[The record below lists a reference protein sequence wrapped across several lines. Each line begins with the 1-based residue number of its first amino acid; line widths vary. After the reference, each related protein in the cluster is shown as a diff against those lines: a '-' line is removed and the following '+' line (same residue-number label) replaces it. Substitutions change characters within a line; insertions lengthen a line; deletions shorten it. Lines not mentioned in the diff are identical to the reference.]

1 MSDISPPLDYLLS
14 CSQSSLE
21 SLELSRLNLAAN
33 LRKQARQIL
42 EKCIQSEVEAR
53 MARWILEH
61 RRMQC
66 PEAGIDEPETAEKRL
81 SGSRS
86 YLPAP
91 VQAALPM
98 AKDANS
104 GTLPLPGLSTP
115 ARTPDGSRTAKRRDA
130 EVSIAAS
137 AARAIGALGEAK
149 IANRKVSRL
158 PASGTVLRKVDSEVP
173 RSAPDFEH
181 ASKQSFPERCMT
193 ARPTQS
199 ELGDGSSACQ
209 ISASALRALERP
221 IPRRTSKSRSVLKK
235 SGNEDLAGVSM
246 LPAERTIV
254 LIRSLRMASFDQPY
268 LSTSRR
274 AACYAIA

>member
-42 EKCIQSEVEAR
+42 EQCIQSEVDAR

-66 PEAGIDEPETAEKRL
+66 SGVGIDEPETAEKTP
-81 SGSRS
+81 SSSRS
-86 YLPAP
+86 CLSAP

-98 AKDANS
+98 AKNASS
-104 GTLPLPGLSTP
+104 GTLRLPGFSTP
-115 ARTPDGSRTAKRRDA
+115 ARTPDGPRTAKRRDA
-130 EVSIAAS
+130 EISIAAS
-137 AARAIGALGEAK
+137 AARAIGARGEVQ
-149 IANRKVSRL
+149 IANRKSSQL
-158 PASGTVLRKVDSEVP
+158 PASGTVLRKEYPETPPSG
-173 RSAPDFEH
+173 SDFEREG
-181 ASKQSFPERCMT
+181 KQSFAEECVS

-199 ELGDGSSACQ
+199 EFGDGTCTRQIPALALQGLEHPSSRR
-209 ISASALRALERP
+209 ASKP
-221 IPRRTSKSRSVLKK
+221 PSTLKK
-235 SGNEDLAGVSM
+235 SRRGGPLGESI
-246 LPAERTIV
+246 LPGERTIV

-268 LSTSRR
+268 LSTSWR